1 VKGIDRL
8 PARAEKASELTFL
21 LRSFDGSVK

>member
-1 VKGIDRL
+1 MKAVSVLRAVVKV
-8 PARAEKASELTFL
+8 TFL

>member
-1 VKGIDRL
+1 MKAVSVLRTVVKV
-8 PARAEKASELTFL
+8 TFL